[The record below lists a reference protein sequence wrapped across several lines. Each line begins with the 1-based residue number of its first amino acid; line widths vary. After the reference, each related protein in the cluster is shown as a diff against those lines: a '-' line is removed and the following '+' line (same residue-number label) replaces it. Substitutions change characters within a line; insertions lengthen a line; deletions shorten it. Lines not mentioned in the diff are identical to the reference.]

1 MKIKQTIL
9 IFSISFL
16 LPFCFF
22 SNVEAQRKK
31 PQKVKPIVIEE
42 KSKIPVIEAI
52 RFDKTEVYQSCPFAK
67 KYRNLGCPVEEEN
80 VAISILSKNV
90 ESDFEYYYVVSG
102 GMIEGNGPSAKWIL
116 SGVQSGEYTI
126 TVAVG
131 KNGIIFS
138 KPETK
143 SIKFVPCEC
152 CLFPCNCPT
161 FSIKLPSSNPK
172 HGDLIAISLSYLG
185 SDLDR
190 LEFKWS
196 IVGGTIIFGQD
207 TKTVFVRVSNDFSV
221 SKLSATVN
229 VSGNNL
235 CPDCLNSTS
244 ESIDIVKK

>member
-22 SNVEAQRKK
+22 SNVAAQRKK
-31 PQKVKPIVIEE
+31 PAKAKPIAIEE

-67 KYRNLGCPVEEEN
+67 KYRHLGCPVEEEN

-90 ESDFEYYYVVSG
+90 EPDFEYYYVVSG
-102 GMIEGNGPSAKWIL
+102 GTIGGNGPSATWTL
-116 SGVQSGEYTI
+116 SGAQAGEYTI
-126 TVAVG
+126 TVAIG
-131 KNGIIFS
+131 KNGIIYS
-138 KPETK
+138 LPETK

-161 FSIKLPSSNPK
+161 FSIKSPTTNPK

-185 SDLDR
+185 SDVDR
-190 LEFKWS
+190 LEFKWT

-207 TKTVFVRVSNDFSV
+207 TKTVFVKVSNDFSV
-221 SKLSATVN
+221 SKLAVTAD

-235 CPDCLNSTS
+235 CDDCVNSAS
-244 ESIDIVKK
+244 DSIEIIKK